1 MISLKSKYIIMKR
14 TFTILFAAILAMT
27 GFAQENKTTDSSW
40 KKSPRYTPD
49 RINNLVHTKLDVKF
63 DYNNSYLIGKAWVTL
78 TPHFNATN
86 TLTLDAKGMEIKKLA
101 LVVAN
106 NAIKDLQYNYN
117 KEQLTVQLDKVY
129 KKGQKYTIYVDY
141 VAKPDEYEKQ
151 SGRDPMLGIKGLFF
165 INPKGEDKTKPI
177 QIWTQGETESNSVW
191 FPTIDQT
198 QQKTTQEIFMTVP
211 AKYVSLSNGKL
222 VSQKQNG
229 DGTRTDYWKMD
240 LPHSPYL
247 FFMGVGNYA
256 VVKDSWRGKEV
267 NYYVEPEYGPVAKKI
282 FGNTPEM
289 MTFFSKLTG
298 VDYPWVKYSQMTAR
312 DYVAGAMENT
322 TATLHQ
328 ESAQQDARE
337 LTDGNRWEGTIAHE
351 LFHQWFGDYVTAES
365 WSNLTVNESF
375 ADYSQ
380 TLWSEY
386 KYGKDAG
393 DEENFNGMRAY
404 LGGNN
409 STKNL
414 VRFIY
419 ADREDMFDAVSYS
432 KGGRILHMLRNHLG
446 DSAFYKGLNLYLT
459 TNKFKSAEAHHLR
472 LALEEVSGK
481 DLTWY
486 FNQWYFGNGHPK
498 LDINY
503 SYNQDKKQTVVVVKQ
518 TQNTGKVF
526 RIPTY
531 IDIYNGKNKSRN
543 WVWVE
548 NATDT
553 FFFVSETKPDLIN
566 FDGDKVLLC
575 EKKENKNLDNYI
587 HQYYYAANYM
597 DRKEAV
603 DFCGRKMDEEKARN
617 LIKAALSDPFHG
629 IRELAMS
636 KIDLKKE
643 VQKTSFEKAIATLA
657 PKESN
662 RPVKASMIG
671 ALGNTN
677 NMEYRPL
684 FLANVND
691 SSYTLS
697 GAALSAL
704 AKVDSSAALLEATKL
719 SASTTKGDLDA
730 AINKILIASGNEE
743 VFNKLTNKF
752 SVLGLSNEKIML
764 LQQIA
769 EMTGGLKNNEQII
782 KSINL
787 IIGFRDELP
796 ASIQE
801 QINPYINGMILPGIL
816 TKLKAAGNSAMVTYL
831 ETKMK

>member
-1 MISLKSKYIIMKR
+1 MKR

-543 WVWVE
+543 WVLVE

>member
-1 MISLKSKYIIMKR
+1 MISLKSKYVIMKR
-14 TFTILFAAILAMT
+14 TFTILFAAFLTTT
-27 GFAQENKTTDSSW
+27 GFTQENRTTDSSW

-63 DYNNSYLIGKAWVTL
+63 DYNNAYLIGKAWVTL
-78 TPHFNATN
+78 TPHFDTTN
-86 TLTLDAKGMEIKKLA
+86 KLILDAKGMEIKKLA
-101 LVVAN
+101 LVAAN
-106 NAIKDLQYNYN
+106 NSLKDLKYEYN
-117 KEQLTVQLDKVY
+117 KEQLTVHLDKVY
-129 KKGQKYTIYVDY
+129 KKGNKYTVYVDY

-165 INPKGEDKTKPI
+165 INPKGEDKNKPI

-198 QQKTTQEIFMTVP
+198 QQKTTQEIYMTVP
-211 AKYVSLSNGKL
+211 SKYVSLSNGKL

-229 DGTRTDYWKMD
+229 NGTRTDYWKMD

-328 ESAQQDARE
+328 EFAQQDARE
-337 LTDGNRWEGTIAHE
+337 LTDENRWEGTIAHE

-365 WSNLTVNESF
+365 WSHLTVNESF

-380 TLWSEY
+380 TLWFEY

-393 DEENFNGMRAY
+393 DAENYSGLRAY
-404 LGGNN
+404 LSGDN
-409 STKNL
+409 TKKDL
-414 VRFIY
+414 VRFFY

-432 KGGRILHMLRNHLG
+432 KGGRVLHMLRNYLG

-486 FNQWYFGNGHPK
+486 FNQWYYGSGHPK

-503 SYNQDKKQTVVVVKQ
+503 SYQADKKQAMVVVKQ
-518 TQNTGKVF
+518 TQNTGKIF

-531 IDIYNGKNKSRN
+531 IDVYTGKSKSRN

-553 FFFVSETKPDLIN
+553 FFIASETNPDLIN

-587 HQYYYAANYM
+587 HQYYQAGNYI

-617 LIKAALSDPFHG
+617 LIKAALSDSFHG

-643 VQKTSFEKAIATLA
+643 LQKTSFEKAIATLA

-662 RPVKASMIG
+662 RPVKASMIS

-677 NMEYRPL
+677 NKEYRL
-684 FLANVND
+684 VFLANVND

-697 GAALSAL
+697 GAALTAL
-704 AKVDSSAALLEATKL
+704 AKIDSIAALLEATKL

-752 SVLGLSNEKIML
+752 AALGLSNEKIML

-787 IIGFRDELP
+787 IISFREELP

-816 TKLKAAGNSAMVTYL
+816 TKLKAAGNSEMVTYL

>member
-151 SGRDPMLGIKGLFF
+151 SGRDPMLGTKGLFF
-165 INPKGEDKTKPI
+165 INPKGEDKNKPI

-198 QQKTTQEIFMTVP
+198 QQKTTQEIYMTVP

-222 VSQKQNG
+222 ISQKLNA

-240 LPHSPYL
+240 LPNSPYL

-380 TLWSEY
+380 TLWFEY

-393 DEENFNGMRAY
+393 DAENYWGLRAY
-404 LGGNN
+404 LSGDNA
-409 STKNL
+409 KKDL
-414 VRFIY
+414 VRFFY
-419 ADREDMFDAVSYS
+419 ADREDMFDVVSYQ
-432 KGGRILHMLRNHLG
+432 KGGRVLHMLRNYLG

-486 FNQWYFGNGHPK
+486 FNQWYYGSGHPK

-503 SYNQDKKQTVVVVKQ
+503 SYQAEKKQAMVVVKQ
-518 TQNTGKVF
+518 TQNTGKIF

-531 IDIYNGKNKSRN
+531 IDVYNGKSKTRN
-543 WVWVE
+543 FVWVE
-548 NATDT
+548 HATDT
-553 FFFVSETKPDLIN
+553 FYFASENKPDLIN

-587 HQYYYAANYM
+587 HQYYQAGNYM

-617 LIKAALSDPFHG
+617 LIKDALSDSFHG

-643 VQKTSFEKAIATLA
+643 LQKTSFEKDIVTLA

-662 RPVKASMIG
+662 RPVKASMIS

-677 NMEYRPL
+677 NKEYRL
-684 FLANVND
+684 VFLANVND

>member
-14 TFTILFAAILAMT
+14 TFTILFAAILATT

-78 TPHFNATN
+78 TPHFDATN

-165 INPKGEDKTKPI
+165 INPKGEDKNKPI

-328 ESAQQDARE
+328 EFAQQDARE

-380 TLWSEY
+380 TLWNEY

-393 DEENFNGMRAY
+393 DEENYNGMRAY

-662 RPVKASMIG
+662 RPVKASMIS

-719 SASTTKGDLDA
+719 SATTSKGDLDA

-752 SVLGLSNEKIML
+752 SALGLSNEKIML

-787 IIGFRDELP
+787 IISFRDELP

-816 TKLKAAGNSAMVTYL
+816 TKLKAASNSAMVTYL

>member
-1 MISLKSKYIIMKR
+1 
-14 TFTILFAAILAMT
+14 
-27 GFAQENKTTDSSW
+27 
-40 KKSPRYTPD
+40 
-49 RINNLVHTKLDVKF
+49 
-63 DYNNSYLIGKAWVTL
+63 
-78 TPHFNATN
+78 
-86 TLTLDAKGMEIKKLA
+86 
-101 LVVAN
+101 
-106 NAIKDLQYNYN
+106 
-117 KEQLTVQLDKVY
+117 
-129 KKGQKYTIYVDY
+129 
-141 VAKPDEYEKQ
+141 
-151 SGRDPMLGIKGLFF
+151 
-165 INPKGEDKTKPI
+165 
-177 QIWTQGETESNSVW
+177 
-191 FPTIDQT
+191 
-198 QQKTTQEIFMTVP
+198 
-211 AKYVSLSNGKL
+211 
-222 VSQKQNG
+222 
-229 DGTRTDYWKMD
+229 
-240 LPHSPYL
+240 
-247 FFMGVGNYA
+247 
-256 VVKDSWRGKEV
+256 
-267 NYYVEPEYGPVAKKI
+267 
-282 FGNTPEM
+282 
-289 MTFFSKLTG
+289 
-298 VDYPWVKYSQMTAR
+298 
-312 DYVAGAMENT
+312 
-322 TATLHQ
+322 
-328 ESAQQDARE
+328 
-337 LTDGNRWEGTIAHE
+337 
-351 LFHQWFGDYVTAES
+351 
-365 WSNLTVNESF
+365 
-375 ADYSQ
+375 
-380 TLWSEY
+380 
-386 KYGKDAG
+386 
-393 DEENFNGMRAY
+393 
-404 LGGNN
+404 
-409 STKNL
+409 
-414 VRFIY
+414 
-419 ADREDMFDAVSYS
+419 
-432 KGGRILHMLRNHLG
+432 
-446 DSAFYKGLNLYLT
+446 
-459 TNKFKSAEAHHLR
+459 
-472 LALEEVSGK
+472 LEEVSGK

-553 FFFVSETKPDLIN
+553 FFFASETKPDLIN

-587 HQYYYAANYM
+587 HQYYNAGNYM
-597 DRKEAV
+597 DRREAV

-662 RPVKASMIG
+662 RPVKASMIS

-697 GAALSAL
+697 GAALTAL
-704 AKVDSSAALLEATKL
+704 AKVDSITALLEATKL
-719 SASTTKGDLDA
+719 SASTSKGDLDA

-752 SVLGLSNEKIML
+752 SALGLSNEKIVL

-782 KSINL
+782 KSITL

-801 QINPYINGMILPGIL
+801 QINPYINGMILPSIL
-816 TKLKAAGNSAMVTYL
+816 TKLKAVGNSAMVTYL